1 MSWLP
6 GISSS
11 LYPDPAP
18 EAPVAEDVHTNDS
31 PRLTEST
38 LLAIDHDKPKSLRSE
53 DDLPIST
60 NSSVASNEGSS
71 RRPRPNIKVYTKL
84 NSKKAQGATATRGPP
99 GGGSDNGRHE
109 ASSNLN
115 KANVPKAPVHKRVIN
130 FSSHLR
136 SYGNHI
142 DI

>member
-11 LYPDPAP
+11 LSPDPTP
-18 EAPVAEDVHTNDS
+18 GAPVAEDVHTKDS

-38 LLAIDHDKPKSLRSE
+38 HLVIDHDKAKRLRSE

-84 NSKKAQGATATRGPP
+84 NANIAQGATATRGPP

-109 ASSNLN
+109 ANSDLN
-115 KANVPKAPVHKRVIN
+115 KANVPQAPVHRRVIN
-130 FSSHLR
+130 SL
-136 SYGNHI
+136 
-142 DI
+142 